1 MLPNSWIRPSG
12 RIINNKKKDMETMI
26 QMGTIGIPTLPLRE
40 RRVHITRTPEV
51 KISMP
56 ERGSTGPVRVGKLL
70 EPIQQI
76 INHPDRNRLLAEFFK
91 DYK

>member
-1 MLPNSWIRPSG
+1 
-12 RIINNKKKDMETMI
+12 MI
-26 QMGTIGIPTLPLRE
+26 QTGTIGIPTLR
-40 RRVHITRTPEV
+40 RRVQIERTPRI

-56 ERGSTGPVRVGKLL
+56 ERGSAGPVRVGKLL